1 MRRIPIHCEH
11 TEEELL
17 VMKKDKAQE
26 GLTEKQM
33 RFCECYVEGHNR
45 KMALIKAGY
54 STTAGNLPA
63 SLLRLPKIR
72 RYICWLKVR
81 ITQEHMITAMD
92 VLDEWIR
99 IAFSDI
105 TDFVEIKPFSIALK
119 RNDEIDGQLVKSIKS
134 GRDGVSIELHDK
146 MRALDN
152 LARYL
157 EDLPIDFKQKLEQR
171 RVELMEQEFEL
182 KKKMYE
188 REVPELEDDGFI
200 QAIKESAESVWENN

>member
-54 STTAGNLPA
+54 STTAGNLPG